1 MKNPELARVFSK
13 TKLDMERGYFIN
25 PDGEQ
30 RKFKGVKAMLG
41 STVRYEELSKDE
53 GKDVYFENP
62 RIYVQNI
69 DTFEKAIEFGPDAAC
84 LNMASNTNRGGGVI
98 NGSMAQEECLCR
110 RSNLYMSLE
119 RVDYPIPTLGGIY
132 SPGVNIYK
140 DKENNE
146 LPDIIKTNVISVSA
160 VNRPTLMEDGL
171 HVERRYI
178 WMIKE
183 KMRAILRIAK
193 KHNHTKLVLGAFG
206 CGAYKNPAGQTAEL
220 FATVLSEKEFKNS
233 FEEICFAIVED
244 LNSKRL
250 NNREGNLIPFA
261 RVFGL
266 KED

>member
-1 MKNPELARVFSK
+1 MKNQELARVFSR
-13 TKLDMERGYFIN
+13 TKLDMERGYYLNEFGVEV
-25 PDGEQ
+25 P
-30 RKFKGVKAMLG
+30 FKGVKSMLKN
-41 STVRYEELSKDE
+41 TVLYQELSKDE
-53 GKDVYFENP
+53 GKTNLFGSTK
-62 RIYVQNI
+62 IYVQNI

-84 LNMASNTNRGGGVI
+84 LNMASATSRGGGVAH
-98 NGSMAQEECLCR
+98 GSMAQEECLCR

-119 RVDYPIPTLGGIY
+119 SVTYPIPTFGGIY

-140 DKENNE
+140 DKNNLE
-146 LPDIIKTNVISVSA
+146 MLTIAKTNVISVSA

-193 KHNHTKLVLGAFG
+193 IHNHSKLVLGAFG

-220 FATVLSEKEFKNS
+220 FASVLGEKEFKDS
-233 FEEICFAIVED
+233 FEEICFAIIED

-250 NNREGNLIPFA
+250 NNREGNLIPFS

>member
-1 MKNPELARVFSK
+1 MKNPDLARVFGK
-13 TKLDMERGYFIN
+13 TRADMERGFYIN
-25 PDGEQ
+25 ADGQ
-30 RKFKGVKAMLG
+30 KIKFRGVRSMLKG
-41 STVRYEELSKDE
+41 TVRYEELKKDE
-53 GKDVYFENP
+53 GKIGTFENTK
-62 RIYVQNI
+62 IYVQNI
-69 DTFEKAIEFGPDAAC
+69 DTFEKVIELGHDAVC
-84 LNMASNTNRGGGVI
+84 LNMASATNRGGGVVQ
-98 NGSMAQEECLCR
+98 GSMAQEECLCR

-119 RVDYPIPTLGGIY
+119 AVDYPIPVLGGIY

-140 DKENNE
+140 DKDNVE
-146 LPDIIKTNVISVSA
+146 LPDVIKTNVISVAA
-160 VNRPTLMEDGL
+160 VCRPVLMEDGL

-193 KHNHTKLVLGAFG
+193 IHNHTKLVLGAFG

-220 FATVLSEKEFKNS
+220 FASVLSEKEFKNS
-233 FEEICFAIVED
+233 FEEICFAIIED

-250 NNREGNLIPFA
+250 NNREGNIIPFA